1 MSEIININSDSLNG
15 VLTKDESDVS
25 MTNYEQLSLP
35 WEDVAEMDE
44 QKRHMEDDTPPDFS
58 DLEHQ

>member
-1 MSEIININSDSLNG
+1 MSNRFFDSI
-15 VLTKDESDVS
+15 VEDEANVN
-25 MTNYEQLSLP
+25 MTDPEQMSLP